1 MQSFKAGKLAYL
13 KNGIDNCPLGYRQQL
28 EDIIKN
34 ETYMWSKVETY
45 FVLAYAK
52 QELWEVINYVNVAIK
67 MNLKLPEISLFRPA
81 GCFSAEVRY

>member
-13 KNGIDNCPLGYRQQL
+13 KNELDSCPLGYRQQL

-34 ETYMWSKVETY
+34 ETNIWSKVETY
-45 FVLAYAK
+45 FVLVYAK

-81 GCFSAEVRY
+81 DVSRKS